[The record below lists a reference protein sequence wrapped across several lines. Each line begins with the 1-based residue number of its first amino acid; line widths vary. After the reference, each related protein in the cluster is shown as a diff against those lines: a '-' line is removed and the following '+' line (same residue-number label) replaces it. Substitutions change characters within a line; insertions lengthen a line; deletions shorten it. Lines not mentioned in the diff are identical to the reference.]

1 MHRSKKASSFDPL
14 VDAGE
19 KHSDEFM
26 MYVNRHGGT
35 PGTRNYPSSVSPK
48 KPTNA
53 LP

>member
-19 KHSDEFM
+19 KHSDGFM

-35 PGTRNYPSSVSPK
+35 PGIIHPVSPK